1 MKKFLKRYLFI
12 RKGNEL
18 NIKRMKLTL
27 LFSFFILTG
36 TWANSLSQ
44 TTKLSLNLENATVYE
59 LITTIEKQTDF
70 YFLYQDDVFKKGQR
84 VTIKADNESLESIL
98 KKFEKQALLVNA
110 LADTPFVRSGRRAIL
125 YDQLLRDALI
135 DAGARWQF

>member
-1 MKKFLKRYLFI
+1 
-12 RKGNEL
+12 
-18 NIKRMKLTL
+18 MKLTL

-70 YFLYQDDVFKKGQR
+70 YFLYQDDVFDKNQIQLEDQKKKIQC
-84 VTIKADNESLESIL
+84 IL
-98 KKFEKQALLVNA
+98 
-110 LADTPFVRSGRRAIL
+110 L
-125 YDQLLRDALI
+125 YHQLYA
-135 DAGARWQF
+135 